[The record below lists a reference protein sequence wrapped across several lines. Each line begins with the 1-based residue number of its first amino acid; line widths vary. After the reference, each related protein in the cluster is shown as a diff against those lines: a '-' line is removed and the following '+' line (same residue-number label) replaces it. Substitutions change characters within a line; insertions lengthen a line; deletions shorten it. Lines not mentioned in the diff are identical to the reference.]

1 MTRNK
6 SAVRLIVT
14 ASAALLG
21 GCTTLPSNGP
31 TAGEVI
37 GSVKRDD
44 GGLGIAMVDLSKAN
58 WQALS
63 PASNITTPNFQDL
76 RRETA
81 FDSPE
86 LVRPGDTLSV
96 SIYEVGVSLFSAQSA
111 AGGELS
117 SQISNPVANA
127 QRLSGVQVDE
137 NGGVLLPYIG
147 NINVAGLAPRAIEQ
161 MIEQRL
167 RGLSQSPRAVVS
179 ITDSVNATVYLS
191 GFIRRPGRYR
201 LSVAH
206 ERLRGYLAIAGG
218 VDGDP
223 SDVVVRLTRG
233 SDTREMRLSDV
244 QIGSV
249 NDVRLLPGDQLE
261 FLQRPRTYTVFGA
274 SDRISQVPFT
284 SDSLSLA
291 EAIARVGGPS
301 DARANPR
308 GIFLFRMTA
317 GASGEPARPTIY
329 RLNMM
334 EPATYFLAQKVA
346 MQDKDLIYF
355 SNSVS
360 GPPTKLIGIINQLF
374 GPFVTAR
381 ALTR

>member
-1 MTRNK
+1 MRKK
-6 SAVRLIVT
+6 SALRSIVM
-14 ASAALLG
+14 ASTLLG

-31 TAGEVI
+31 TAGDVVK
-37 GSVKRDD
+37 SVQRNDD
-44 GGLGIAMVDLSKAN
+44 GLGIDLIDFSSAN
-58 WQALS
+58 FQALS
-63 PASNITTPNFQDL
+63 AQQSAAPTSDFQDL
-76 RRETA
+76 RREA
-81 FDSPE
+81 KSDSTE
-86 LVRPGDTLSV
+86 IVRPGDTLSIA
-96 SIYEVGVSLFSAQSA
+96 IYEVGVSLFSAQSA

-117 SQISNPVANA
+117 TQVSSPVANA
-127 QRLSGVQVDE
+127 QRMSGVQVDE
-137 NGGVLLPYIG
+137 DGGIQLPYVGYIS
-147 NINVAGLAPRAIEQ
+147 ASGLAPRAIEQ
-161 MIEQRL
+161 IVEQRL

-191 GFIRRPGRYR
+191 GIIRRPGRYR
-201 LSVAH
+201 LSVAREH
-206 ERLRGYLAIAGG
+206 LRGYLAIAGG

-223 SDVVVRLTRG
+223 SDIVVRLTR
-233 SDTREMRLSDV
+233 SDVTREMRLSDI
-244 QIGSV
+244 QTGSA
-249 NDVRLLPGDQLE
+249 NDIRLLPGDQLE

-274 SDRISQVPFT
+274 SDRISQMPFT

-308 GIFLFRMTA
+308 GVFLFRMIA
-317 GASGEPARPTIY
+317 GAPGEPVRPTIY

-334 EPATYFLAQKVA
+334 KPSTYFLAQKVA

-355 SNSVS
+355 SNSTS

-381 ALTR
+381 ALTQ